1 MNKYCTHII
10 FLLFCSFLLPVMAMA
25 QDAYKGQIKY
35 NQFEVKRQN
44 KQLTIKFQIDISSVE
59 LSSQRIIELTPV
71 LKGQGDN
78 EFYFDPFY
86 VSGRTREKVIERN
99 GQFMDLGTGSF
110 AVRKNGKE
118 QKIPVIL
125 TLPFQEWMY
134 DSDLYFE
141 EKIQGCAQCELGQDN
156 YLVSKDVVPAKF
168 IPVYELQHVTPEVE
182 MPKRRSETFNAL
194 LNFKVGKF
202 DLNRDFQN
210 NATILN
216 EVDKIVRE
224 ISNDENLSVEEMAV
238 TGYASPEGNYNN
250 NYLLSE
256 KRTHSFVHY
265 LVDNHNINSSI
276 IKSDWKGEDWEGLK
290 KSVTNSS
297 LADRDMVVRIID
309 NYPDVNQRKS
319 QLQSLNGGST
329 YRILLN
335 DYYPSLRRIEY
346 RFSYIAR
353 QFDVEEAKE
362 VIKTKPQYLSLNEMF
377 LVAQTYEKGSDEF
390 NHIFDVAVR
399 LFPENEVA
407 NLNAAVQEINM
418 GAIDKAIGRLRNI
431 QTNEAWN
438 NLGVAYAKNEQYGL
452 AQECFNKAVQAGNGV
467 AKRNLEQLKRL
478 MEDLD

>member
-1 MNKYCTHII
+1 MNTYCRYII
-10 FLLFCSFLLPVMAMA
+10 FLLLSSFLLPVMA
-25 QDAYKGQIKY
+25 QDAYKGKIKY
-35 NQFEVKRQN
+35 NQLEVKKQN
-44 KQLTIKFQIDISSVE
+44 KQLTIKFQIDLSSVE
-59 LSSQRIIELTPV
+59 LSNQRIIELTPV
-71 LKGQGDN
+71 LKEQGGN
-78 EFYFDPFY
+78 ELHFNPYY

-99 GQFMDLGTGSF
+99 GRLKDLETGNF
-110 AVRKNGKE
+110 VVRKNGKD
-118 QKIPVIL
+118 QKIPVTL
-125 TLPFQEWMY
+125 TLPFQDWMY
-134 DSDLYFE
+134 ASDLYFE
-141 EKIQGCAQCELGQDN
+141 EKIQGCAQCELGEDD
-156 YLVSKDVVPAKF
+156 YLVSKNIVPAKF
-168 IPVYELQHVTPEVE
+168 IPVYELQHVRPEVE
-182 MPKRRSETFNAL
+182 IPKRRSETFNAL
-194 LNFKVGKF
+194 LSFKVGKF

-224 ISNDENLSVEEMAV
+224 INNDKNLSVEEMAV

-256 KRTHSFVHY
+256 KRTHSFVDY
-265 LVDNHNINSSI
+265 LVNNHHIDKSI
-276 IKSDWKGEDWEGLK
+276 IQADWKGEDWEGLK
-290 KSVTNSS
+290 KSIINSS

-309 NYPDVNQRKS
+309 SYPDVNQRKK

-335 DYYPSLRRIEY
+335 DYYPSLRRTEY

-399 LFPENEVA
+399 LFPDNEVA
-407 NLNAAVQEINM
+407 NLNAAVQEINN
-418 GAIDKAIGRLRNI
+418 GSIDKAISRLRNI

-467 AKRNLEQLKRL
+467 ARRNLEQLKRL